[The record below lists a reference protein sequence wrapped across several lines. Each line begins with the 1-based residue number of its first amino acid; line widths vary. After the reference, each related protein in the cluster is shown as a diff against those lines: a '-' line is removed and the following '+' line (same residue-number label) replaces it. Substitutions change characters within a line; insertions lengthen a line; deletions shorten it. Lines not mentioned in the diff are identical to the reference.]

1 MAKHNLIDNLVSH
14 KGDPMPKSKKIGLVI
29 VGDEILSGR
38 RQDKH
43 LSKIIEMLDD
53 RGMELSWARIIGDD
67 HEQLVKIY
75 KESFASGDIVFST
88 GGIGATPDD
97 KTRQAVAEA
106 LDLPMA
112 LHPEAEALI
121 TKYVINRR
129 SEGKAAPDIGDPENQ
144 RRLSMG
150 VFPVGAEIVPNFFNR
165 IPGFF
170 IKDHTFVPGFPE
182 MAWAMIEWVLDNK
195 YLELQNNPTKT
206 LAFNAYHLPESRIAP
221 SLEEIENRWPDV
233 TTFSLPKIPSKDT
246 PGYIDVGVRGKND
259 ESLKEAH
266 DFLRGEVLRVGG
278 RFNY

>member
-1 MAKHNLIDNLVSH
+1 
-14 KGDPMPKSKKIGLVI
+14 MPKSRKFGLII

-43 LSKIIEMLDD
+43 LSKVIELLSE
-53 RGMELSWARIIGDD
+53 RGMELSWARLVGDD
-67 HEQLVKIY
+67 MDELVRIY

-97 KTRQAVAEA
+97 KTREA
-106 LDLPMA
+106 AAKALGVPMV

-121 TKYVINRR
+121 MEYVVSRASI
-129 SEGKAAPDIGDPENQ
+129 GKIDQDIGAPENQ
-144 RRLSMG
+144 RRLAMG
-150 VFPVGAEIVPNFFNR
+150 VFPEGAEIVPNDFNR

-182 MAWAMIEWVLDNK
+182 MAWSMFEWVLDNK
-195 YLELQNNPTKT
+195 YLALQNNPTKS
-206 LAFNAYHLPESRIAP
+206 LAVNVYHLPESRIAP
-221 SLEEIENRWPDV
+221 SLEEIEVRWPDV
-233 TTFSLPKIPSKDT
+233 NTFSLPKMPTADA
-246 PGYIDVGVRGKND
+246 PGYIDLGVRSKN
-259 ESLKEAH
+259 EEALKAAY

>member
-1 MAKHNLIDNLVSH
+1 
-14 KGDPMPKSKKIGLVI
+14 MPKSRKFGLVI

-43 LSKIIEMLDD
+43 LSKVIELLTD
-53 RGMELSWARIIGDD
+53 RGMELSWARLVGDD
-67 HEQLVKIY
+67 MDELVRIY
-75 KESFASGDIVFST
+75 RETFASGDIVFST

-97 KTRQAVAEA
+97 KTREA
-106 LDLPMA
+106 AARALGGPLL

-121 TKYVINRR
+121 MEYVISRAAI
-129 SEGKAAPDIGDPENQ
+129 GKINQDIGDPENQ
-144 RRLSMG
+144 RRLAMG
-150 VFPVGAEIVPNFFNR
+150 VFPEGAEIVPNFFNR

-182 MAWAMIEWVLDNK
+182 MAWAMFEWVLDNK

-206 LAFNAYHLPESRIAP
+206 LAVDVYHLPESRIAP
-221 SLEEIENRWPDV
+221 SLEEIEARWSDV
-233 TTFSLPKIPSKDT
+233 TTFSLPKMASGDA
-246 PGYIDVGVRGKND
+246 PGYIDLGVRSKND
-259 ESLKEAH
+259 TSLKEAY

>member
-1 MAKHNLIDNLVSH
+1 MIKNNLVDYLASH
-14 KGDPMPKSKKIGLVI
+14 KGVPMPKSRKFGLVI

-43 LSKIIEMLDD
+43 LSKVIELLTD
-53 RGMELSWARIIGDD
+53 RGMELSWARLVGDD
-67 HEQLVKIY
+67 MDELVRIY
-75 KESFASGDIVFST
+75 RETFASGDIVFST

-97 KTRQAVAEA
+97 KTREA
-106 LDLPMA
+106 AARALGVPLL

-121 TKYVINRR
+121 MEYVISRAAI
-129 SEGKAAPDIGDPENQ
+129 GKINQDIGDPENQ
-144 RRLSMG
+144 RRLAMG
-150 VFPVGAEIVPNFFNR
+150 VFPEGAEIVPNFFNR

-182 MAWAMIEWVLDNK
+182 MAWAMFEWVLDNK

-206 LAFNAYHLPESRIAP
+206 LAVDVYHLPESRIAP
-221 SLEEIENRWPDV
+221 SLEEIEARWSDV
-233 TTFSLPKIPSKDT
+233 TTFSLPKMASGDA
-246 PGYIDVGVRGKND
+246 PGYIDLGVRSKND
-259 ESLKEAH
+259 TSLKEAY

>member
-1 MAKHNLIDNLVSH
+1 
-14 KGDPMPKSKKIGLVI
+14 MPKSRKFGLVI

-43 LSKIIEMLDD
+43 LSKVIELLDT
-53 RGMELSWARIIGDD
+53 RGMELSWARFIGDD
-67 HEQLVKIY
+67 MDELVRIY
-75 KESFASGDIVFST
+75 KETFASGDIVFST

-97 KTRQAVAEA
+97 KTREA
-106 LDLPMA
+106 AAKALGVPLV

-121 TKYVINRR
+121 MEYVISRAAI
-129 SEGKAAPDIGDPENQ
+129 GKIEQDIGAPENQ
-144 RRLSMG
+144 RRLAMG
-150 VFPVGAEIVPNFFNR
+150 VFPEGAEIVPNFFNR

-182 MAWAMIEWVLDNK
+182 MAWAMFEWVLDNK

-206 LAFNAYHLPESRIAP
+206 LAVNVYHLPESRIAP
-221 SLEEIENRWPDV
+221 SLEEIESRWSDV
-233 TTFSLPKIPSKDT
+233 TTFSLPKMPVGET
-246 PGYIDVGVRGKND
+246 PGFIDLGVRSKND
-259 ESLKEAH
+259 ESLKAAY